1 MRKRNKELI
10 PLMRDCVK
18 SVMYLK
24 MWNSGKVLHGRKE
37 IGARRLMPALFIIL
51 SMEKYLIPIIK
62 VWISDGY
69 VVENLN
75 DL

>member
-24 MWNSGKVLHGRKE
+24 MWNSGKVFHGHKE
-37 IGARRLMPALFIIL
+37 IGARRLMPALFI
-51 SMEKYLIPIIK
+51 SMEKCLIPIIK
-62 VWISDGY
+62 VWISDVY